1 MEKYKKMGRMII
13 QDKKQLFYIQ
23 RVEQKNSIHDMTPCE
38 CDAMAYFILDALNNG
53 DFEKYYNEY
62 MKK

>member
-1 MEKYKKMGRMII
+1 MYKKIGRMIT
-13 QDKKQLFYIQ
+13 KGNKELFYIQ
-23 RVEQKNSIHDMTPCE
+23 RVKKPNSIYDMSPCE

-53 DFEKYYNEY
+53 NFKKYYNDY